1 MHKIVRS
8 NESSIPSKQCYFSR
22 VEDQNLR
29 FQGAVSSPVNRIRAQ
44 FELHTLQFYGIG
56 LARTSLDKA
65 ISDTKQGEKWRGR
78 SVNLTERG
86 KGAAAFEW
94 RDPDLSARNRDVPY
108 NWKQPKV
115 FRLRSTLIGGH
126 HLGKQIDRAQII
138 IAAISSKSHRDHPRF
153 PTSNRGIEFISESR
167 KKFHAYEKS
176 VSDSNRDG
184 TRRHWRKIGE
194 YFFFIFLLFFFFF
207 YFFYYY
213 YYLLSKE
220 GEERKEGRKNKK
232 KGKKL
237 RHCESTRCSTDSWT
251 QRDLILKI
259 TSEKAPVTNGGR
271 SFSIATAPI
280 PATLYDIVHPRPSF
294 LLSAHSLEKEEE
306 RGNFELLFDDDAS
319 PARAVALF
327 YRRLRDRDIDWDSR
341 NSAKGPPYKSLKR
354 DLCRGG
360 GQRGVR
366 RVGYSKNVPS
376 GWSTIADLYESGR
389 RCSIKDK
396 KEESLVWGG
405 GNAVISC
412 T

>member
-29 FQGAVSSPVNRIRAQ
+29 FQDAVSSPVNRIRAQ

-194 YFFFIFLLFFFFF
+194 YFFLFSFYSSSSSTSFIIIIIC
-207 YFFYYY
+207 
-213 YYLLSKE
+213 SRRRVKK
-220 GEERKEGRKNKK
+220 GRKEGRIKK
-232 KGKKL
+232 KGKN
-237 RHCESTRCSTDSWT
+237 C
-251 QRDLILKI
+251 
-259 TSEKAPVTNGGR
+259 
-271 SFSIATAPI
+271 ATASPLVARRI
-280 PATLYDIVHPRPSF
+280 HG
-294 LLSAHSLEKEEE
+294 LSA
-306 RGNFELLFDDDAS
+306 
-319 PARAVALF
+319 
-327 YRRLRDRDIDWDSR
+327 
-341 NSAKGPPYKSLKR
+341 
-354 DLCRGG
+354 
-360 GQRGVR
+360 
-366 RVGYSKNVPS
+366 
-376 GWSTIADLYESGR
+376 
-389 RCSIKDK
+389 
-396 KEESLVWGG
+396 
-405 GNAVISC
+405 ISS
-412 T
+412 

>member
-232 KGKKL
+232 KREKIAPLRVHSLLDGFMDSARSHLKDYIREGPRNERGEIFLHRDCSDSSYPLWYRPPPTFVPSLCPQPWEGGGKGKL
-237 RHCESTRCSTDSWT
+237 RTAVWWRCVAGSC
-251 QRDLILKI
+251 
-259 TSEKAPVTNGGR
+259 R
-271 SFSIATAPI
+271 SFI
-280 PATLYDIVHPRPSF
+280 L
-294 LLSAHSLEKEEE
+294 
-306 RGNFELLFDDDAS
+306 
-319 PARAVALF
+319 
-327 YRRLRDRDIDWDSR
+327 
-341 NSAKGPPYKSLKR
+341 
-354 DLCRGG
+354 
-360 GQRGVR
+360 
-366 RVGYSKNVPS
+366 
-376 GWSTIADLYESGR
+376 
-389 RCSIKDK
+389 
-396 KEESLVWGG
+396 
-405 GNAVISC
+405 
-412 T
+412 

>member
-126 HLGKQIDRAQII
+126 HLDKQIDRAQII

-220 GEERKEGRKNKK
+220 GEERKEGRRNKK
-232 KGKKL
+232 KREKIAPLRVHSLLDGFMDSARSHLKDYIREGPRNERGEIFLHRDCSDSRYPLWYRPPPTLVPSLCPQPWEGGGKGKL
-237 RHCESTRCSTDSWT
+237 RTAVWWRCVAGSC
-251 QRDLILKI
+251 
-259 TSEKAPVTNGGR
+259 R
-271 SFSIATAPI
+271 SFI
-280 PATLYDIVHPRPSF
+280 L
-294 LLSAHSLEKEEE
+294 
-306 RGNFELLFDDDAS
+306 
-319 PARAVALF
+319 
-327 YRRLRDRDIDWDSR
+327 
-341 NSAKGPPYKSLKR
+341 
-354 DLCRGG
+354 
-360 GQRGVR
+360 
-366 RVGYSKNVPS
+366 
-376 GWSTIADLYESGR
+376 
-389 RCSIKDK
+389 
-396 KEESLVWGG
+396 
-405 GNAVISC
+405 
-412 T
+412 

>member
-232 KGKKL
+232 KREKIAPLRVHSLLDGFMDSARSHLKDYIREGPRNERGEIFLHRDCSDSRYPLWYRPPPTLVPSLCPQPWEGGGKGKL
-237 RHCESTRCSTDSWT
+237 RTAVWWRCVAGSC
-251 QRDLILKI
+251 
-259 TSEKAPVTNGGR
+259 R
-271 SFSIATAPI
+271 SFI
-280 PATLYDIVHPRPSF
+280 L
-294 LLSAHSLEKEEE
+294 
-306 RGNFELLFDDDAS
+306 
-319 PARAVALF
+319 
-327 YRRLRDRDIDWDSR
+327 
-341 NSAKGPPYKSLKR
+341 
-354 DLCRGG
+354 
-360 GQRGVR
+360 
-366 RVGYSKNVPS
+366 
-376 GWSTIADLYESGR
+376 
-389 RCSIKDK
+389 
-396 KEESLVWGG
+396 
-405 GNAVISC
+405 
-412 T
+412 

>member
-8 NESSIPSKQCYFSR
+8 DESSIPSKQCYFSR

-115 FRLRSTLIGGH
+115 FRFRSTLIGGH

-138 IAAISSKSHRDHPRF
+138 IAAISSKTHRDHPRF
-153 PTSNRGIEFISESR
+153 PTSNRGIEFISEST

-184 TRRHWRKIGE
+184 TRRYWRKIGE

-232 KGKKL
+232 KREKIAPLRVHSLLDGFMDSARSHLKDYIREGPRNERGEIFLHRDCSDSRYPLWYRPPPTLVPSLCPQPWEGGGKGKL
-237 RHCESTRCSTDSWT
+237 RTAVWWRCVAGSC
-251 QRDLILKI
+251 
-259 TSEKAPVTNGGR
+259 R
-271 SFSIATAPI
+271 SFI
-280 PATLYDIVHPRPSF
+280 L
-294 LLSAHSLEKEEE
+294 
-306 RGNFELLFDDDAS
+306 
-319 PARAVALF
+319 
-327 YRRLRDRDIDWDSR
+327 
-341 NSAKGPPYKSLKR
+341 
-354 DLCRGG
+354 
-360 GQRGVR
+360 
-366 RVGYSKNVPS
+366 
-376 GWSTIADLYESGR
+376 
-389 RCSIKDK
+389 
-396 KEESLVWGG
+396 
-405 GNAVISC
+405 
-412 T
+412 

>member
-237 RHCESTRCSTDSWT
+237 RVHSLLDGFMDSARSHLKDYIREGPRNERGEIFLHRDCSDSRYPLWYRPPPTLVPSLCPQPWEGGGKGKLRTAVWWRCVAGSC
-251 QRDLILKI
+251 
-259 TSEKAPVTNGGR
+259 R
-271 SFSIATAPI
+271 SFI
-280 PATLYDIVHPRPSF
+280 L
-294 LLSAHSLEKEEE
+294 
-306 RGNFELLFDDDAS
+306 
-319 PARAVALF
+319 
-327 YRRLRDRDIDWDSR
+327 
-341 NSAKGPPYKSLKR
+341 
-354 DLCRGG
+354 
-360 GQRGVR
+360 
-366 RVGYSKNVPS
+366 
-376 GWSTIADLYESGR
+376 
-389 RCSIKDK
+389 
-396 KEESLVWGG
+396 
-405 GNAVISC
+405 
-412 T
+412 

>member
-126 HLGKQIDRAQII
+126 HLGKQIDWAQII

-176 VSDSNRDG
+176 VSDSNRNG

-220 GEERKEGRKNKK
+220 GEERKKGRKNKK

-237 RHCESTRCSTDSWT
+237 RVHSLLDGFMDSARSHLKDYIREGPRNERGEIFLHRDCSDSRYPLWY
-251 QRDLILKI
+251 RPPPD
-259 TSEKAPVTNGGR
+259 PR
-271 SFSIATAPI
+271 SFSLPTALRRRRKGE
-280 PATLYDIVHPRPSF
+280 TSNCCLMTMR
-294 LLSAHSLEKEEE
+294 
-306 RGNFELLFDDDAS
+306 
-319 PARAVALF
+319 
-327 YRRLRDRDIDWDSR
+327 RRL
-341 NSAKGPPYKSLKR
+341 
-354 DLCRGG
+354 
-360 GQRGVR
+360 
-366 RVGYSKNVPS
+366 VP
-376 GWSTIADLYESGR
+376 
-389 RCSIKDK
+389 
-396 KEESLVWGG
+396 
-405 GNAVISC
+405 
-412 T
+412 